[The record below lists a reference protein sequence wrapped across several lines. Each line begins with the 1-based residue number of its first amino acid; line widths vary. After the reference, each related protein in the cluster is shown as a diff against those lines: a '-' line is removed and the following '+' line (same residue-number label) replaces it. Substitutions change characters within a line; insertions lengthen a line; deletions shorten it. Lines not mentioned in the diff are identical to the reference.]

1 MKTPKLMDHSEMAA
15 IEADVSTTNKE
26 LKELSPKVIS
36 AWAKFSKAVTKFAD
50 VYQPMGFSYETKK
63 H

>member
-1 MKTPKLMDHSEMAA
+1 MAA